1 MLFGDCFPILSCDR
15 NCLSLKHTIYR
26 NLTQFFCTF
35 KIHFLQQNF
44 FLPSG
49 QRRAA
54 FSPGI
59 CPLVYDWQVP
69 GFDGWPFPWISAEL
83 RQRVQIPALCGG
95 PGTRQ
100 RDKHSE
106 FWGALLLA
114 RSECSCGLWNCIS
127 SSWSPGGLAGQHCQG
142 LFGWEPGPLDAG
154 QDFPYEGD
162 CWSWAMTLSEMGLLN
177 TWYWLHLLKTVCG
190 NYSLEIK
197 WELGS
202 VNTHILRQTL
212 YVKLVCEAKELGL
225 HPVVNGEPWR
235 M

>member
-35 KIHFLQQNF
+35 KIHFLQQNV

-69 GFDGWPFPWISAEL
+69 SFDGWPFPWISAEL

-127 SSWSPGGLAGQHCQG
+127 SSCLEVWPASTVKVCLDGNLAPLMLGKTFLMKETAGH
-142 LFGWEPGPLDAG
+142 GP
-154 QDFPYEGD
+154 
-162 CWSWAMTLSEMGLLN
+162 
-177 TWYWLHLLKTVCG
+177 WLWVKWVC
-190 NYSLEIK
+190 
-197 WELGS
+197 
-202 VNTHILRQTL
+202 
-212 YVKLVCEAKELGL
+212 
-225 HPVVNGEPWR
+225 
-235 M
+235 